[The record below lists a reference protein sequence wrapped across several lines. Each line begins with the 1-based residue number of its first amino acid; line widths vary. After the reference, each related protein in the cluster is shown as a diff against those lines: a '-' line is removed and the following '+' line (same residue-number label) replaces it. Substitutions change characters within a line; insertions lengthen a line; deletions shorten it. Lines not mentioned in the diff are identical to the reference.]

1 MPSVTFQI
9 IDIIARDE
17 VVLKEDENTREVEYE
32 SLSEG
37 GDDSD
42 YESKKRWNKKRFDT
56 EKKNLIIHIFGKTAE
71 GRKVRLDVEGFR
83 PSFALRIPTS
93 MAAAEAVA
101 SIKDYVKKSCPNVTP
116 DQIGWKIEQKKVFY
130 GFTADRFFPFLAIDV
145 PSIALFR
152 RVRGLFLNQ
161 KKQYETR
168 RALGAPWKK
177 GQVPEVFDADL
188 DPMLRFM
195 HWRHIDPCGWVTA
208 DATEVDED
216 GGHYVSHW
224 EDIGPCEKPPM
235 PIAPFKKLF
244 WDIECMSYT
253 GEFPLAI
260 ATYNRAAKEILN
272 RAISAEDAARL
283 VIAAFKQETAKPAG
297 MTYLRYKGRKA
308 PDLDRIS
315 SAMQEKTVAATIER
329 MISTYG
335 SGDKEVR
342 EKEISALNKLLGRVL
357 GAHVALAGDEVIQIG
372 CVVASGDKTERH
384 LFAYPDCGAIA
395 GATVHAYATE
405 SAMLIGFCK
414 WLVAQ
419 DPDELVGYNVFG
431 FDERY
436 FHERMSECG
445 LTDLEDYQRFN
456 RLSEEGGELK
466 LDEKRLASSAM
477 GDNMLYTWTTQ
488 GRLQIDL
495 LHYVRRNANLAS
507 YTLDNVTHH
516 YLSADV
522 VEVRKSD
529 VEGAWIIK
537 TKAKIKEAKAGRA
550 VVLIDAFEETV
561 TSKLEVVECLDGNE
575 LLVMADEDADWDI
588 VRSATKCS
596 MGKDDLPPKEIFR
609 HQLGGPEERAVI
621 GKYCIQD
628 CDLVLDL
635 YRKLET
641 FANAMAMAN
650 ICSVP
655 VSYIFTRGQGI
666 KAESLMFR
674 EAWRRNQR
682 IQVMESPS
690 RNFGDKPVVVIGED
704 GEEEQE
710 AEDSYEGAIVLTPVP
725 GLYRNVGVCD
735 FASLYPSTIVSENIS
750 HDSIVWAKDYTLEGK
765 FIGFSFGSEEYDKLE
780 GWRYTDIEFD
790 ILKPDPADKRKN
802 PRKIKAG
809 LRICRYAQPAGDQKS
824 TVPQVI
830 QMLLAARKAKRK
842 EAEAEPDP
850 ARAALLD
857 VAQLN
862 YKLTA
867 NSLYGQLGSATFKVR
882 LQHLAASI
890 TAYGRKQIMSA
901 KAIIEHWYGPREDGT
916 WKDPRG
922 KATVVY
928 GDTDSLF
935 IGWDLAPGAED
946 GVVPTSVPARVK
958 VIELTKEAGELV
970 TQVLA
975 PPHDFEYEKVFDPML
990 LYTKKR
996 YAGNKYEFDPTKFK
1010 LTSMGIATKR
1020 RDYAPIVKSIYSGAL
1035 KRLLDH
1041 QDVVGATKFVQDS
1054 LLELVNGG
1062 MSWSQLTITK
1072 SLRSD
1077 YAKPK
1082 QIAHKVLAD
1091 RIAVRDP
1098 GNAPASGDRIGYIF
1112 IRPGAGQEQ
1121 PELMGD
1127 RIETPTF
1134 AREHKLTP
1142 DYYTYM
1148 ENQISK
1154 PVSQMFALVA
1164 SQMPGYEVAVAKIMS
1179 GLRGKKKK
1187 AAEGTEEDPKMMEA
1201 VNELIAKDI
1210 LFSQAFQKCSN
1221 LEMKSFFQK
1230 QFKMTDEQVAKATT
1244 SAAAAP
1250 KRRMKLAPEVKKEAT
1265 KILKQSTMDYMF
1277 DTMLLKRPRAKKSPS
1292 ASEAGAESVKE

>member
-1 MPSVTFQI
+1 MPDITFQI

-17 VVLKEDENTREVEYE
+17 VVLREDEETREVEYE

-37 GDDSD
+37 DADSD
-42 YESKKRWNKKRFDT
+42 YESKRRWAKKKFDT
-56 EKKNLIIHIFGKTAE
+56 EKKNIVIHVFGKTAD
-71 GRKVRLDVEGFR
+71 GKRVRLDVEGFR
-83 PSFALRIPTS
+83 PSFALRIPTNMVS
-93 MAAAEAVA
+93 SEAIAA
-101 SIKDYVKKSCPNVTP
+101 IKDYVKKMTPNVAP
-116 DQIGWKIEQKKVFY
+116 DQIGWRVEQKKVFY

-145 PSIALFR
+145 PSMALFR
-152 RVRGLFLNQ
+152 RLKGLFLNQ
-161 KKQYETR
+161 QKEYETR

-177 GQVPEVFDADL
+177 GQVPEVFDADI

-195 HWRHIDPCGWVTA
+195 HLRWIDPCGWVTA
-208 DATEVDED
+208 AATDVDED
-216 GGHYVSHW
+216 AGHYACHW
-224 EDIGPCEKPPM
+224 EDVGPCDKPAV

-260 ATYNRAAKEILN
+260 ATYTRTAKELLS
-272 RAISAEDAARL
+272 RATSAEDAARL
-283 VIAAFKQETAKPAG
+283 VLAAFKQEAAKPAG

-308 PDLDRIS
+308 PDLDRV
-315 SAMQEKTVAATIER
+315 SAALQEKAVAGALER
-329 MISTYG
+329 MISNYG
-335 SGDKEVR
+335 VGDKEARDNEVA
-342 EKEISALNKLLGRVL
+342 ALSKLLGRVL
-357 GAHVALAGDEVIQIG
+357 GGFVALAGDEVIQVG
-372 CVVASGDKTERH
+372 CVVAAGDHVERH
-384 LFAYPDCGAIA
+384 LFAFPDCAPIDGAV
-395 GATVHAYATE
+395 VHAYPTE
-405 SAMLIGFCK
+405 PAMLAGFCK
-414 WLVAQ
+414 WLAAE

-436 FHERMSECG
+436 FHERMTECG
-445 LTDLEDYQRFN
+445 MTDLEDYQRFN
-456 RLSEEGGELK
+456 RLSEEGGQLK

-495 LHYVRRNANLAS
+495 LHYIRRNANLAS

-516 YLSADV
+516 YLSAEV

-529 VEGAWIIK
+529 VEGEWIIK
-537 TKAKIKEAKAGRA
+537 TKAKIKEAKPGRA

-561 TSKLEVVECLDGNE
+561 TGKLEVIECLDGND
-575 LLVMADEDADWDI
+575 LLVMADNEVEWDI
-588 VRSATKCS
+588 VRTATKCS

-609 HQLGGPEERAVI
+609 HQLGGPVERAVI

-655 VSYIFTRGQGI
+655 VAYIFTRGQGI

-682 IQVMESPS
+682 IQVMEAPK
-690 RNFGDKPVVVIGED
+690 RNFGAAAVVVVGED

-710 AEDSYEGAIVLTPVP
+710 VEDSYEGAIVLTPTP

-735 FASLYPSTIVSENIS
+735 FASLYPSTMVSENIS
-750 HDSIVWAKDYTLEGK
+750 HDSLVWAKDYALDGR
-765 FIGFSFGSEEYDKLE
+765 FVGFSFGSEEYDKLE
-780 GWRYTDIEFD
+780 DWRYTDIEFD
-790 ILKPDPADKRKN
+790 ILKPDPEDKRKN

-809 LRICRYAQPAGDQKS
+809 LRICRYAQPMGDQKS

-867 NSLYGQLGSATFKVR
+867 NSLYGQLGSGTFKVR

-890 TAYGRKQIMSA
+890 TAYGRKQIMGA
-901 KAIIEHWYGPREDGT
+901 KAIIERWYGASPSDGVA
-916 WKDPRG
+916 WRDPRG

-935 IGWDLAPGAED
+935 IGWDLAAGED
-946 GVVPTSVPARVK
+946 GVVPMGVPARVK

-1041 QDVVGATKFVQDS
+1041 QDVVGATAFVQEA
-1054 LLELVNGG
+1054 LGGLVRGETP
-1062 MSWSQLTITK
+1062 WSQLTITK

-1077 YAKPK
+1077 YADPK
-1082 QIAHKVLAD
+1082 RIAHKVLAD
-1091 RIAVRDP
+1091 RIATRDP
-1098 GNAPASGDRIGYIF
+1098 GNAPASGDRLGFIF
-1112 IRPGAGQEQ
+1112 VRPAAGQEQ
-1121 PELMGD
+1121 PKLMGD
-1127 RIETPTF
+1127 RIETPGY
-1134 AREHKLTP
+1134 ARERKLTP

-1164 SQMPGYEVAVAKIMS
+1164 ADMPGYSEAVMRITG
-1179 GLRGKKKK
+1179 GLRGKKRK
-1187 AAEGTEEDPKMMEA
+1187 AASEGEMDDEMTAA
-1201 VNELIAKDI
+1201 VNELVAKEI
-1210 LFSQAFQKCSN
+1210 LFGEAFQFCSN
-1221 LEMKSFFQK
+1221 LEKKNFFQK
-1230 QFKMTDEQVAKATT
+1230 QFKLTDEQVAAAKPVATT
-1244 SAAAAP
+1244 P
-1250 KRRMKLAPEVKKEAT
+1250 KRQVKMTAETKQAAT

-1277 DTMLLKRPRAKKSPS
+1277 DTMLLKKPRVKKSPS
-1292 ASEAGAESVKE
+1292 GGAGEGSIKE